1 MQEKFLNII
10 NGPTPVLV
18 DFYADWCQPCK
29 IQAPILQDFARE
41 MTGKVRVIK
50 IDVDKNPAV
59 ARQYQIQGVPT
70 LVLFKQGSIVW
81 RQSGVIQKQGLMEVV
96 RPNI

>member
-1 MQEKFLNII
+1 MQEKFQNII
-10 NGPTPVLV
+10 NGTTPVLV

-29 IQAPILQDFARE
+29 IQAPILKEFAGE
-41 MTGKVRVIK
+41 MAGKVRVIK

-70 LVLFKQGSIVW
+70 LALFKQGSIVW
-81 RQSGVIQKQGLMEVV
+81 RQSGVMQKQGLMEVV
-96 RPNI
+96 RPHI

>member
-1 MQEKFLNII
+1 MQEKFLSII

-96 RPNI
+96 RPHI

>member
-1 MQEKFLNII
+1 MQEKFQNII
-10 NGPTPVLV
+10 NGTTPVVV

-41 MTGKVRVIK
+41 MTSKVRVIK

-59 ARQYQIQGVPT
+59 ARQFQIQGVPT
-70 LVLFKQGSIVW
+70 LALFKQGNIVW
-81 RQSGVIQKQGLMEVV
+81 RQSGVMQKQGLMEVV
-96 RPNI
+96 RPHI